1 MLTITTMSKCSSIK
15 KTKDNLNKDKDI
27 NLFYQFFIHSNIER
41 HKEITYCLRKNIENK
56 HITKIYLLN

>member
-27 NLFYQFFIHSNIER
+27 NLFYQFFIHSNKLKMEPHFLYFLFILLIQE
-41 HKEITYCLRKNIENK
+41 K
-56 HITKIYLLN
+56 HFI